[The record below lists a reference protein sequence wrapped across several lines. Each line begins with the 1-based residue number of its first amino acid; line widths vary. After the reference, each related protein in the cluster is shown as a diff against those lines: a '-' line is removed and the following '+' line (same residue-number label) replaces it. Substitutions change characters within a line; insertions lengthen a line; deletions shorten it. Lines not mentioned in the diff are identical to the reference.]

1 MVILRNE
8 LEDMKTESLLKYE
21 LQLKMFSR
29 GKNRDTELKRPD
41 YYSFGRK
48 TWEKSQ
54 VLHRLGWLSWCS
66 KGARCYTATLQRDS
80 GGVNGQTELSMKA
93 RSQKL
98 KAGSHPFL
106 DPLGEHTLHLSS
118 SLIILEHDRYTISFF
133 PDVLFIIFA
142 ILNIQLCLS

>member
-41 YYSFGRK
+41 FHLEGKTEKNPRYS
-48 TWEKSQ
+48 TDW
-54 VLHRLGWLSWCS
+54 VDWA
-66 KGARCYTATLQRDS
+66 GAVKEPGVTTATLQRDS
-80 GGVNGQTELSMKA
+80 GGVNRQTELSMKA

-106 DPLGEHTLHLSS
+106 EPLAETHS
-118 SLIILEHDRYTISFF
+118 SL
-133 PDVLFIIFA
+133 VLFFDYFRTW
-142 ILNIQLCLS
+142 